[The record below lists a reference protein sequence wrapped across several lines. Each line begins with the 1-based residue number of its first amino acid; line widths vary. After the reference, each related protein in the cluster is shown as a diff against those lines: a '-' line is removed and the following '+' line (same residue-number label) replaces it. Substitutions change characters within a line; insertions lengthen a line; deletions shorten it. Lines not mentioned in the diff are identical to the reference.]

1 MSQFKLLTE
10 PDHQPK
16 AKKGK
21 ARGYLTFVL
30 HLAPGDTSGF
40 EVCPGR
46 SAACTD
52 LCLNK
57 AGRGIMDGVQRARI
71 ARTQWYFADRAGFMA
86 RLCHEIEAAIRYAEK
101 RGMKAAFRL
110 NGTSD
115 IPWHRVPAEGAPS
128 VMERFA
134 GVPFYDYTKVAK
146 RVLRERL
153 PANYDL
159 TFSLSE
165 SNEPEAR
172 GVLAKGGRVAV
183 VFRDA
188 ATVTAAVREQF
199 WGAATIAGDDDD
211 LRFLDAAN
219 SVVALY
225 VKGNAAAKGDGR
237 GFVRDVAA

>member
-1 MSQFKLLTE
+1 MSQFRLLTE

-16 AKKGK
+16 AKKGS

-30 HLAPGDTSGF
+30 HLAPADISGF

-46 SAACTD
+46 SVACTD

-57 AGRGIMDGVQRARI
+57 AGHGIFDNVQLARI
-71 ARTQWYFADRAGFMA
+71 RRTQWYFADRAGFMA
-86 RLCHEIEAAIRYAEK
+86 RLCKEIETALRYASK

-115 IPWHRVPAEGAPS
+115 IPWHRVPVEGAAS
-128 VMERFA
+128 VMERFT

-146 RVLRERL
+146 RCLKESL

-165 SNEPEAR
+165 ENEPVAR
-172 GVLAKGGRVAV
+172 DVLAKGGRVAV

-188 ATVTAAVREQF
+188 AAVSAAVE
-199 WGAATIAGDDDD
+199 ATFLEAPVIVGDDDD
-211 LRFLDAAN
+211 LRFLDPAG

-225 VKGNAAAKGDGR
+225 VKGSKAAKADER
-237 GFVRDVAA
+237 GFVRDMA